1 MTWSL
6 ARPGIQMGLKAESQT
21 ELSTA
26 GGVPPAVDAV
36 LLDRVSAGD
45 EAAFGEIAD
54 RHYAVV
60 FRVAA
65 RVLADPAEAEDV
77 TQEAFVRLW
86 RDPGVVRNPAAL
98 RSWLIQ
104 VGRNLAIDRIRRTKP
119 STPDGLDD
127 MPDGATA
134 PDGALRH
141 GQAAGVV
148 AAAMSELPE
157 RQRTALQLTYFEGLG
172 NQETAQ
178 VMQVSVEAVESLL
191 SRARRTLRE
200 TLSPVWGDLIE
211 ELEQL
216 K

>member
-6 ARPGIQMGLKAESQT
+6 ARPGIDMGLKAESRT
-21 ELSTA
+21 EHSTA
-26 GGVPPAVDAV
+26 GDNSPAVDAV
-36 LLDRVSAGD
+36 LLEQVSAGD
-45 EAAFGEIAD
+45 EAAFGEIAG

-60 FRVAA
+60 FRVAS
-65 RVLADPAEAEDV
+65 RVLADAAEAEDV

-104 VGRNLAIDRIRRTKP
+104 VARNLAIDRIRRARP
-119 STPDGLDD
+119 STPDGLDE

-134 PDGALRH
+134 PDGRLRH
-141 GQAAGVV
+141 GQAADAV
-148 AAAMSELPE
+148 ADAMAKLPE
-157 RQRTALQLTYFEGLG
+157 RQRTALHLTYFEGLG
-172 NQETAQ
+172 NQQTAQ
-178 VMQVSVEAVESLL
+178 IMQVSVEAVESLL